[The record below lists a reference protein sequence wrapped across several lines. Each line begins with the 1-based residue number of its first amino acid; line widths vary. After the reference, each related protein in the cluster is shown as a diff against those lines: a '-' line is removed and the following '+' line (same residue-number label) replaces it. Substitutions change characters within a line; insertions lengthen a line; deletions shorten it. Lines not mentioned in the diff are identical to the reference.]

1 MSALRPTL
9 LIHFNTLSPG
19 LRPYSNSTPTKTIYG
34 LKRVKV
40 RSTPGH
46 YAKKKKKEKKRSIE
60 ITMHLGLDN
69 IIKLKFTTNFDR

>member
-9 LIHFNTLSPG
+9 LVHFNTLFPG

-34 LKRVKV
+34 LKRVNV
-40 RSTPGH
+40 GSTPGH
-46 YAKKKKKEKKRSIE
+46 YAKKKRKKRSVE